1 MRTTMMIAL
10 AVAVLGCGGK
20 KSDGGGGG
28 GGGKAKD
35 ADPAAANAAVP
46 AELKG
51 KLEFDTA
58 VCPWRVAYTRTIELM
73 RPLSQE
79 PSTPGHPCRQI
90 RPAVRGP
97 CGPRGS

>member
-1 MRTTMMIAL
+1 MMIAL

-20 KSDGGGGG
+20 KSDGGG

-58 VCPWRVAYTRTIELM
+58 KDAEDNVAWVKPKGWIMRSVQLSAYDLPVQRSMICPNIW
-73 RPLSQE
+73 
-79 PSTPGHPCRQI
+79 
-90 RPAVRGP
+90 
-97 CGPRGS
+97 